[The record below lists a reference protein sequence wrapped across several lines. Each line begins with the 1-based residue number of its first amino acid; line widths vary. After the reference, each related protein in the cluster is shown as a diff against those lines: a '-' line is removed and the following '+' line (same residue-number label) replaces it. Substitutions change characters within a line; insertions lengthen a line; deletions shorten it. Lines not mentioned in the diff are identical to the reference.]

1 MANKNILLIRKQL
14 DRLDNSFL
22 NLVKKRTKLVDKVL
36 SNKRYKKDII
46 DRKRIKMI
54 IKNIKR
60 KSKQKKID
68 PKITEQIWKAMIKA
82 YIQYEYRNFKK

>member
-1 MANKNILLIRKQL
+1 MTNKNILLIRKQL
-14 DRLDNSFL
+14 DKLDNSFL
-22 NLVKKRTKLVDKVL
+22 DLVKKRTKLVDKVL

-46 DRKRIKMI
+46 DSKRIKII

-60 KSKQKKID
+60 KSKQKNID

-82 YIQYEYRNFKK
+82 YIKYEYRNFKK

>member
-1 MANKNILLIRKQL
+1 MTNKNILLIRKQL

-22 NLVKKRTKLVDKVL
+22 DLVKKRTKLVDKVL

-46 DRKRIKMI
+46 DHKRINII

-60 KSKQKKID
+60 KSKQKNID

>member
-1 MANKNILLIRKQL
+1 MSNKNILLIRKQL
-14 DRLDNSFL
+14 DKLDNSFL
-22 NLVKKRTKLVDKVL
+22 DLVKKRTKLVDKVL

-46 DRKRIKMI
+46 DSKRIKII

-60 KSKQKKID
+60 KSKQKNID

-82 YIQYEYRNFKK
+82 YIKYEYRNFKK

>member
-1 MANKNILLIRKQL
+1 MSNKNILLIRKQL
-14 DRLDNSFL
+14 DKLDNSFL
-22 NLVKKRTKLVDKVL
+22 DLVKKRTKLVDKVL

-46 DRKRIKMI
+46 DNKRIEII

-60 KSKQKKID
+60 KSKQKNID

>member
-1 MANKNILLIRKQL
+1 MTNKNILLIRKQL
-14 DRLDNSFL
+14 DKLDNSFL
-22 NLVKKRTKLVDKVL
+22 DLVKKRTKLVDKVL

-46 DRKRIKMI
+46 DNKRIEII

-60 KSKQKKID
+60 KSKQKNID

>member
-1 MANKNILLIRKQL
+1 MSNKNILLIRKQL
-14 DRLDNSFL
+14 DKLDNSFL
-22 NLVKKRTKLVDKVL
+22 DLVKKRTKLVDKVL

-82 YIQYEYRNFKK
+82 YIKYEYRNFKK

>member
-1 MANKNILLIRKQL
+1 MSNKNILLIRKQL
-14 DRLDNSFL
+14 DKLDNSFL
-22 NLVKKRTKLVDKVL
+22 DLVKKRTKLVDKVL

-46 DRKRIKMI
+46 DSKRIKMI

-60 KSKQKKID
+60 KSKQKNID

-82 YIQYEYRNFKK
+82 YIKYEYRNFKK